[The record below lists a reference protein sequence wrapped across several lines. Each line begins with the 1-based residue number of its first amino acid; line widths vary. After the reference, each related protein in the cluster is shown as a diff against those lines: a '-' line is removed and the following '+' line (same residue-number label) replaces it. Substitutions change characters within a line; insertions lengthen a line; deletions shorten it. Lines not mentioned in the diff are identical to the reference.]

1 MCDLC
6 RSQLFYY
13 SAGIS
18 FGLLASLLILVYMMS
33 KVMPKVSAR
42 LPGGERPHSVS
53 LCYTRTV
60 VLVRVL
66 EYAALWCWVVGLA
79 LHGARLSN
87 CGEVPIAAHCLS

>member
-42 LPGGERPHSVS
+42 LPGDERPHSVS
-53 LCYTRTV
+53 LCYTCTV

-79 LHGARLSN
+79 LHGARLGS
-87 CGEVPIAAHCLS
+87 CGEVPITAHCLS